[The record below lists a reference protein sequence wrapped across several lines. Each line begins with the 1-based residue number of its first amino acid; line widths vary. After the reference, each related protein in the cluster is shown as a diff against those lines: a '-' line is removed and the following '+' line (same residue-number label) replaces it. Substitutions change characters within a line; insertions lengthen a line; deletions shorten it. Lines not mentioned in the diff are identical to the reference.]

1 MQDIIREFISNHK
14 ADALDLAEHTKTPE
28 GNDRFAY
35 EYRGGLRDVTFE
47 PNAVAFPNT
56 YRDDRDHVAR
66 ANYHALTNTYPWVT
80 ENEYGALFVS
90 PLNAPNKEA
99 LEDALESISD
109 LTDYPIFSELYAS
122 EEMHDEL
129 DSLWHDALDELDLDH
144 DDHPTPDLE
153 FGVHYDCYFDGELY
167 LTDDALALLPETD

>member
-1 MQDIIREFISNHK
+1 MQNIIREFISNHK
-14 ADALDLAEHTKTPE
+14 ADALDLAEHYKTPE
-28 GNDRFAY
+28 GNERFAY
-35 EYRGGLRDVTFE
+35 EYRGGMRDETFS

-56 YRDDRDHVAR
+56 CRNDADHVAR
-66 ANYHALTNTYPWVT
+66 ANYLALTNTYPWAT

-109 LTDYPIFSELYAS
+109 MTDYPIFSELYAS
-122 EEMHDEL
+122 EEMQDEL